1 MNDPSG
7 LASFAIFVACTFAI
21 LAFTAFWSLANR
33 RPAAARVRLTGR
45 RASPYWH
52 SPTGLQDE
60 RGITARRVPPQRD

>member
-7 LASFAIFVACTFAI
+7 LASVAIFAACTFAI
-21 LAFTAFWSLANR
+21 LAFTAFWALANG

-60 RGITARRVPPQRD
+60 RGISPRLAPKHRG

>member
-7 LASFAIFVACTFAI
+7 LASLAIFMACTFAI
-21 LAFTAFWSLANR
+21 LAFTTFWALANR
-33 RPAAARVRLTGR
+33 RPTAARVRLTGR

-60 RGITARRVPPQRD
+60 RGITARGTRSRRG

>member
-7 LASFAIFVACTFAI
+7 LASVAIFAACTFAI
-21 LAFTAFWSLANR
+21 LAFTAFWALANA
-33 RPAAARVRLTGR
+33 RPVAARVQLTGR

-60 RGITARRVPPQRD
+60 RGITARAVPKPRG